1 VRETEPIEPGGVE
14 AEKRTSSRARAAW
27 AIVREAYDE
36 WDRDNAT
43 SLAAALA
50 YYAAFATAPT
60 LVILVAVLGA
70 LVGRSHVRAQILE
83 YARTAMGHEGE
94 AAVVLLLDHAPSL
107 GSSVVATVVG
117 VVLILVTTSGFF
129 AELSRSLDVIFNVE
143 EPRPS
148 SVWALVKERAVAFT
162 MVLFGGGFLLA
173 TMLSSTLLA
182 SLGGLLPA
190 WGPALHLLV
199 RVASGVVGLALLAGL
214 FGLVVKILPR
224 TRVATRDLVVG
235 SCLTAVLFA
244 LGSALIGVYFA
255 KSTVASSFGAAGGFA
270 VFLAWVYYS
279 AQIFFF
285 GAELT
290 QVIAARRKA
299 GRLTSADVAPPSR
312 RIATAPA
319 AAPRDEAPEERL
331 SDAPR
336 APS

>member
-1 VRETEPIEPGGVE
+1 
-14 AEKRTSSRARAAW
+14 
-27 AIVREAYDE
+27 
-36 WDRDNAT
+36 
-43 SLAAALA
+43 
-50 YYAAFATAPT
+50 
-60 LVILVAVLGA
+60 
-70 LVGRSHVRAQILE
+70 
-83 YARTAMGHEGE
+83 
-94 AAVVLLLDHAPSL
+94 
-107 GSSVVATVVG
+107 
-117 VVLILVTTSGFF
+117 
-129 AELSRSLDVIFNVE
+129 
-143 EPRPS
+143 
-148 SVWALVKERAVAFT
+148 
-162 MVLFGGGFLLA
+162 
-173 TMLSSTLLA
+173 
-182 SLGGLLPA
+182 
-190 WGPALHLLV
+190 LLV